1 MINYP
6 ITKSYVADW
15 GVQEAVREIIQNAID
30 AGGVDINYDAQE
42 HCIISNTG
50 SFTRDVLLL
59 GNSVK
64 SAGSIGKYGE
74 GMKLAMLVLARAN
87 IAHYVCSNGIKY
99 TGLFHDTGFAEETF
113 AIYSDE
119 DFCPVDDTV
128 QFHIFADVRDIVNK
142 VYKKHKPGFSP
153 GGLYVKGLYVS
164 ELPGFEYGYNL
175 PEAELDRDR
184 KAVDTGIVQ
193 HFAAKQILKEFTP
206 KKIADLLFK
215 QVNDVNYIVYHS
227 TPSQDEA
234 IGLACAELVRTKL
247 NGARISWANFNQNY
261 TKVGYH
267 FNHYAV
273 NVGNCQKPE
282 LSKAA
287 KKLSDLVAENR
298 SKIRRDIREKLLAL
312 AASL

>member
-15 GVQEAVREIIQNAID
+15 GVQEAVREIIQNALD
-30 AGGVDINYDAQE
+30 AGGVDISYDSQE

-64 SAGSIGKYGE
+64 SEGSIGKYGE

-87 IAHYVCSNGIKY
+87 IAHYVCSNGVKY
-99 TGLFHDTGFAEETF
+99 TGIFHDTGFAEETF

-119 DFCPVDDTV
+119 DFYPIKDTV
-128 QFHIFADVRDIVNK
+128 QFHIFADVKDVVNK
-142 VYKKHKPGFSP
+142 VYKKHEPGFST

-193 HFAAKQILKEFTP
+193 SFAAKQVLKEFTP
-206 KKIADLLFK
+206 EEIATLLFK
-215 QVNDVNYIVYHS
+215 QVNDVNVLVYNS
-227 TPSQDEA
+227 TPSQDKA
-234 IGLACAELVRTKL
+234 IGLACAELVKTQL
-247 NGARISWANFNQNY
+247 NGARIGWSSYGEDY

-267 FNHYAV
+267 FSHYAV
-273 NVGNCQKPE
+273 NVGKCQKPE
-282 LSKAA
+282 LSAAA
-287 KKLSDLVAENR
+287 KKIYKLVAENR

>member
-15 GVQEAVREIIQNAID
+15 GLQEAVREIIQNAID
-30 AGGVDINYDAQE
+30 AGGVAIAYDSEQ
-42 HCIISNTG
+42 HCEISNSG
-50 SFTRDVLLL
+50 SFSIDMLLL
-59 GNSVK
+59 GNSIK

-74 GMKLAMLVLARAN
+74 GMKLAMLVLAREG
-87 IAHYVCSNGIKY
+87 ISHCVCSGGTKY
-99 TGLFHDTGFAEETF
+99 TGVFHDAGFSEETF

-119 DFCPVDDTV
+119 DFYPIEDTV
-128 QFHIFADVRDIVNK
+128 TFHIFADIKDIVNK
-142 VYKKHKPGFSP
+142 VYRKHEPGFSP

-164 ELPGFEYGYNL
+164 ELPGFKYGYNL

-184 KAVDTGIVQ
+184 RAVDTAVVER
-193 HFAAKQILKEFTP
+193 FAAKQILKEFTP
-206 KKIADLLFK
+206 KEIATLLFK
-215 QVNDVNYIVYHS
+215 QVNDVNDIVYNS
-227 TPSQDEA
+227 TPSQDKA
-234 IGLACAELVRTKL
+234 IGLACAELVKTQL
-247 NGARISWANFNQNY
+247 NGARIGWSSCGEDY

-273 NVGNCQKPE
+273 NVGKCQKPE
-282 LSKAA
+282 PPAVA
-287 KKLSDLVAENR
+287 KKIYKLVAENR